1 MGERQREMIMSND
14 NTGDTGAWKSPL
26 APATRGKARVA
37 VDKAPKRD
45 VEVVS
50 LEIIDDDLGGDPYN
64 RTGSHCVLKIDE
76 NS

>member
-26 APATRGKARVA
+26 VPALRGKGKLAA
-37 VDKAPKRD
+37 EKAPKAD

-64 RTGSHCVLKIDE
+64 RTGTHCVLKFDE